1 MILSDK
7 IKKIKRHRNLII
19 ETRKLRQSVFLQ
31 LKEMENSDGN
41 PMHNVEYLK
50 KVLKI

>member
-7 IKKIKRHRNLII
+7 IKKIKRHRDFKIDTL
-19 ETRKLRQSVFLQ
+19 KLRQLVFLQ

-41 PMHNVEYLK
+41 TMYNVEYLK
-50 KVLKI
+50 KVLRI